1 METNTAMFT
10 DFLET
15 IAIEDRPHFIGE
27 LADRFQVSHRT
38 LRFWEEKGLI
48 APKRDH
54 TRNRYYTAA
63 EVARI
68 AFVVDCRRVGLSV
81 DEIRDLV
88 MDRDALPA
96 AAFRDRLRLAL
107 EKRRFDIESEVAER
121 RGQTEVAGRWIAT
134 LLAA

>member
-1 METNTAMFT
+1 METNAAMFT

-48 APKRDH
+48 APQRDH

-88 MDRDALPA
+88 EDRAALAPD
-96 AAFRDRLRLAL
+96 AFRERLRLAL
-107 EKRRFDIESEVAER
+107 EKRRADIAAEVAER
-121 RGQTEVAGRWIAT
+121 RTQTEAAGRWIAT
-134 LLAA
+134 LLDA

>member
-1 METNTAMFT
+1 METSTAMFT

-48 APKRDH
+48 APQRDH

-68 AFVVDCRRVGLSV
+68 AFVVDCRRVGMSV

-88 MDRDALPA
+88 IERADLSPEL
-96 AAFRDRLRLAL
+96 FRERLRLAL
-107 EKRRFDIESEVAER
+107 EKRRADIEAELAER
-121 RGQTEVAGRWIAT
+121 RHQATVAGRWISS
-134 LLAA
+134 LHAA